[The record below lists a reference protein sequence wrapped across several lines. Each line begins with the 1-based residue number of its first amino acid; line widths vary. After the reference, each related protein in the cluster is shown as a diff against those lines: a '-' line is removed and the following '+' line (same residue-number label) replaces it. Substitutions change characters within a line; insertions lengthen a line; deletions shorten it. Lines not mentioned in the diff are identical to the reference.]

1 MSSQSRGA
9 SLSKKIISIQRN
21 NNYKKCGL
29 YSVAPPPPWAAAD
42 FWFIKVVIVTKNF
55 FFSRSVGV
63 RPSSRPPPS
72 RPTST
77 SPRRSRH
84 VILRRRSASRSTA
97 SRSGSRAPSRKNRYT
112 PVVQFST
119 SLVNVLYIVILVS
132 LLSEDISFHLFW
144 KTRRF
149 EVS

>member
-29 YSVAPPPPWAAAD
+29 YSVAPPPLSSSRLLIYKGVQCD
-42 FWFIKVVIVTKNF
+42 KICF

-97 SRSGSRAPSRKNRYT
+97 SRSGSRAPSRRNRYT
-112 PVVQFST
+112 SVVQFST

-132 LLSEDISFHLFW
+132 LLSEDISFRLF
-144 KTRRF
+144 
-149 EVS
+149 

>member
-1 MSSQSRGA
+1 MWSVFSGTPPSPLSSSRLLIYKGVQCD
-9 SLSKKIISIQRN
+9 KI
-21 NNYKKCGL
+21 C
-29 YSVAPPPPWAAAD
+29 
-42 FWFIKVVIVTKNF
+42 F

-97 SRSGSRAPSRKNRYT
+97 SRSGSRAPSRRNRYT
-112 PVVQFST
+112 SVVQFST

-132 LLSEDISFHLFW
+132 LLSEDISFRLFW

>member
-29 YSVAPPPPWAAAD
+29 YSVAPPPLSSSRLLIYKGVHCD
-42 FWFIKVVIVTKNF
+42 KIF

-132 LLSEDISFHLFW
+132 LLSEDISFHLF
-144 KTRRF
+144 
-149 EVS
+149 

>member
-29 YSVAPPPPWAAAD
+29 YSVAPPPPPLSSSRLLIYKGVHCD
-42 FWFIKVVIVTKNF
+42 KKIF

-132 LLSEDISFHLFW
+132 LLSEDISFHLF
-144 KTRRF
+144 
-149 EVS
+149 